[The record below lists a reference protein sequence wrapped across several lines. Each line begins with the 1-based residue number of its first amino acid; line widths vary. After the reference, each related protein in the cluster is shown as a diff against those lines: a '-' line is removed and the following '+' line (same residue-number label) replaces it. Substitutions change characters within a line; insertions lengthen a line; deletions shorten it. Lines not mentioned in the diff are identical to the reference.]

1 MTLTFWF
8 DVHSPWSYLAAHRI
22 GDLARR
28 HGCGLLWRPLH
39 LPSLQQRIGGRKPL
53 EENPAFVR
61 WYTQDAQDWAALQ
74 NLPLMFHPQYPLRNS
89 RALRAC
95 LHAADQGQAEAFVKL
110 VMRKYWSEAGDI
122 SDLQQ
127 LGAWGSACGMDS
139 DAVSDAATDEKFKAR
154 VEANTAEAIAR
165 GVFGVPTVDT
175 GAKLY
180 FGNDRLDLLDL
191 HLINSSGDSRS

>member
-8 DVHSPWSYLAAHRI
+8 DVHSPWSYVAAHRI
-22 GDLARR
+22 GELARR
-28 HGCGLLWRPLH
+28 HARDLLWRPLH
-39 LPSLQQRIGGRKPL
+39 LPSLQQKINGRKPL

-61 WYTQDAQDWAALQ
+61 WYLQDAQDWAALQ
-74 NLPLMFHPQYPLRNS
+74 NLLLTFHPQYPLRNS

-95 LHAADQGQAEAFVKL
+95 LYAADLGKAEAFVKL

-122 SDLQQ
+122 SDLDQ
-127 LGAWGSACGMDS
+127 LGAWGSACGL
-139 DAVSDAATDEKFKAR
+139 DAAGVRRAATDEKFKAR
-154 VEANTAEAIAR
+154 VEANTEEAIAR
-165 GVFGVPTVDT
+165 GIFGVPTVDT

-191 HLINSSGDSRS
+191 HLAGT